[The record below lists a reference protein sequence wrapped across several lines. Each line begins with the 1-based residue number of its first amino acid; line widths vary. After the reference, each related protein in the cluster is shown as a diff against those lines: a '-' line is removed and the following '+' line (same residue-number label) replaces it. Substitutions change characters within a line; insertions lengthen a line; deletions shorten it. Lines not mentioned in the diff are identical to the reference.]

1 MSTAPGWVGREI
13 DLNGEQKLVTVREPS
28 EPMPRALTPLRR
40 VALAVQMTRD
50 PELRIT
56 IIEPGSGDTHL

>member
-1 MSTAPGWVGREI
+1 VCTAPGWEGRET

-40 VALAVQMTRD
+40 IALAVQMTRD

-56 IIEPGSGDTHL
+56 E